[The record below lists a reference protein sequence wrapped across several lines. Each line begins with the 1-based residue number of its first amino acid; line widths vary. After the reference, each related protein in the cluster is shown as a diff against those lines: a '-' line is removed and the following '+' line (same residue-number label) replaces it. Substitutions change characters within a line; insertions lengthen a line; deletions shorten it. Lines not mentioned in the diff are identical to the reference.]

1 LLASCGR
8 AGVGGGADLA
18 WDGRVVAGRWRLSGS
33 GQEHL
38 AIVACGGCCGSSGA
52 RRPDRIP
59 GNRWWSQS
67 LDLDVWSWLVGGDRI
82 PSSLDQPPPPAV
94 EPCPPGG
101 HQVDLVALSGGAAP
115 DSWHQGGVCWV
126 RFSGWGARPFRV
138 TVLSTPWWGGR
149 RVPRMSDG
157 HPLPGVELRVMSPAS
172 MEEGGKALS
181 KALATESHGTLWLW
195 WSA

>member
-1 LLASCGR
+1 VAAATRGGPIGSP
-8 AGVGGGADLA
+8 VIGGGCSC
-18 WDGRVVAGRWRLSGS
+18 WISTSGHGRSGV
-33 GQEHL
+33 
-38 AIVACGGCCGSSGA
+38 IGSPLLLIS
-52 RRPDRIP
+52 
-59 GNRWWSQS
+59 
-67 LDLDVWSWLVGGDRI
+67 
-82 PSSLDQPPPPAV
+82 PPPPAV

-101 HQVDLVALSGGAAP
+101 HQVDLVALSGGATP

-126 RFSGWGARPFRV
+126 RFSGWGARPFCV